1 MQLLKPQV
9 ILCWK
14 SERQG
19 GMLHVHENVHDREY
33 ESFISNLPVELE
45 KIGKQKN
52 KNLHCTIVH
61 VEKVKSYA
69 PKVFHYVFDVKCSP
83 Y

>member
-1 MQLLKPQV
+1 
-9 ILCWK
+9 
-14 SERQG
+14 
-19 GMLHVHENVHDREY
+19 MLHVHENVHDREY

-69 PKVFHYVFDVKCSP
+69 PKVFHRMFVQIERFLERSFIICHQFLF
-83 Y
+83 